1 MTGSKTPWPPGT
13 ATATFGQE
21 AAAALAVLLDDELD
35 EPSDFD
41 EDEDEDVE
49 EEEDVV
55 VDEPS
60 DFDGVDESEDGAEPF
75 GFSPLPERESVR

>member
-21 AAAALAVLLDDELD
+21 EAAALAVLLD

-41 EDEDEDVE
+41 EEEDGDEDVE

-60 DFDGVDESEDGAEPF
+60 VFDGVDESEDGVEPF